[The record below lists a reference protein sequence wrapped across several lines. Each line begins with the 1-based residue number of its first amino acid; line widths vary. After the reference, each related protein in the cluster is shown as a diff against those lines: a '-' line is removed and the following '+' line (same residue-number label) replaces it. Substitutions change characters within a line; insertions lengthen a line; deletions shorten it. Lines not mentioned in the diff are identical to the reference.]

1 MPETTTKFLSACNT
15 GVGVGEAALPGIR
28 AACLDV
34 PLPASL
40 TRANGANGES

>member
-1 MPETTTKFLSACNT
+1 MPRQQQSFCLLVIQ
-15 GVGVGEAALPGIR
+15 GWVGEAALPGIR